1 MMLNVLL
8 KEWAKFVVT
17 SVSNRAKLKRW
28 EQRKK
33 LNEAT
38 GALALGELKEIL
50 ATGRQTL
57 SANVNRRPM
66 LPQNVVA
73 TIELPWKG
81 MENVAWWIHK
91 EGDSERWLID

>member
-73 TIELPWKG
+73 TIELPKE